1 MKHRSCHDCHKAS
14 EEVEMRQSDYLLCNA
29 CDEIRR
35 KEIREM
41 WANPKSP
48 HPKPPPKPHNVD
60 KTNNGQTKHVASL
73 ADKAKKLT
81 SPLITNG
88 ETDNPNENQNGDEP
102 CSSSNC
108 VQGASAIPQAQTT
121 CSTCQKQFHLVC
133 VNLKKRPS
141 SKTNWNCP
149 VCKSGIN
156 ASFKRLTQA
165 IVALQETVTELK
177 NNHRVLSDKHD
188 LLQNENAQLKVQ
200 LGDMQEV
207 LGKLSKRTP
216 NIPSL
221 ATSNENVSA
230 PKKTLILGDSMLREV
245 LASSLCHAFVKS
257 ISGGTIQDIFQEVDQ
272 MVNAELSSYSDIII
286 HAGTNDISR
295 KTDVQAFTDSMEAII
310 TNIMFKSPTSSVHIS
325 AICPRSSHT
334 VKVSEYNQSLK
345 DLATRLTC
353 GFIDIGPRVTY
364 QDGTTD
370 ADKFNGDGL
379 HLSKSG
385 TQILTNVFIEA
396 VPGLKPVSE
405 SGSETYSS
413 VVKGSKKLANKNQ
426 NNRHFHHKS
435 QKQDERQ
442 DRDNRQPRSHKK
454 HEPTKHERF
463 DRVNHQQ
470 KRHANA
476 RSHHKPMNRHQNRR
490 NEFKS
495 DYYHDSDQYSGCWK
509 CGLFNHNAETCF
521 HKFELQCRSCHNFGH
536 KANYCD
542 KF

>member
-14 EEVEMRQSDYLLCNA
+14 EEVEIRQSDYLLCNA

-35 KEIREM
+35 KAVREM

-48 HPKPPPKPHNVD
+48 NPDPNNVD
-60 KTNNGQTKHVASL
+60 KTDNGLANKVAST
-73 ADKAKKLT
+73 ADIAKKPTPSLN
-81 SPLITNG
+81 TNG
-88 ETDNPNENQNGDEP
+88 ATERPPPNERQNVDEP

-108 VQGASAIPQAQTT
+108 VQGASANPQAQTT
-121 CSTCQKQFHLVC
+121 CTTCHKQFHLVC

-149 VCKSGIN
+149 VCKAGIN
-156 ASFKRLTQA
+156 ASFKKLTQA

-177 NNHRVLSDKHD
+177 NNQRVLSDKHD

-200 LGDMQEV
+200 LSDMQET
-207 LGKLSKRTP
+207 LGKLSKQTP
-216 NIPSL
+216 DIPSL
-221 ATSNENVSA
+221 ATSNKNVYA
-230 PKKTLILGDSMLREV
+230 QKKTLILGDSMLRDV
-245 LASSLCHAFVKS
+245 SASSLCNASVKS
-257 ISGGTIQDIFQEVDQ
+257 ISGGTIHDIFQEIDQ
-272 MVNAELSSYSDIII
+272 MAHVELSSYSDIII

-295 KTDVQAFTDSMEAII
+295 KNDVQAFTDSMEAII
-310 TNIMFKSPTSSVHIS
+310 TNIMFKSPTSSIHIS
-325 AICPRSSHT
+325 AICPRSSDM

-370 ADKFNGDGL
+370 AEKFNGDGL

-405 SGSETYSS
+405 TGSESYSS
-413 VVKGSKKLANKNQ
+413 VVKRSRKRANKNQ
-426 NNRHFHHKS
+426 NNEHFHRKS
-435 QKQDERQ
+435 QNQDERQ
-442 DRDNRQPRSHKK
+442 DRDNRQPLSDN
-454 HEPTKHERF
+454 KHERF
-463 DRVNHQQ
+463 DRVNLRQ
-470 KRHANA
+470 KRYANT
-476 RSHHKPMNRHQNRR
+476 RVYHKPKSRHQNKR

-495 DYYHDSDQYSGCWK
+495 DYYHGSDQYSGCWK

-536 KANYCD
+536 KANYCN